1 MLYNSEQLGKSCL
14 WTWDKLLRKTI
25 IDLMVLFS
33 NWYILPNN
41 KLKFETSF
49 LIENNLLILLV
60 MSLKLEL
67 EGFKWESC
75 PLKNYILEKTQLQTK
90 LIKLV
95 SGLTRKQTFR

>member
-1 MLYNSEQLGKSCL
+1 
-14 WTWDKLLRKTI
+14 
-25 IDLMVLFS
+25 MVLLS

-49 LIENNLLILLV
+49 LIENNLLLLLV

-67 EGFKWESC
+67 EGLKWERC
-75 PLKNYILEKTQLQTK
+75 PPKNYVLEKTQLQTK

-95 SGLTRKQTFR
+95 SGLTRKQIFR

>member
-1 MLYNSEQLGKSCL
+1 MLYNSQQLDKSCL
-14 WTWDKLLRKTI
+14 WTSDKLLRKKI

-67 EGFKWESC
+67 EGLKWEWC
-75 PLKNYILEKTQLQTK
+75 PKNYVLEKTQLQTK

-95 SGLTRKQTFR
+95 SGLTRKQIFR